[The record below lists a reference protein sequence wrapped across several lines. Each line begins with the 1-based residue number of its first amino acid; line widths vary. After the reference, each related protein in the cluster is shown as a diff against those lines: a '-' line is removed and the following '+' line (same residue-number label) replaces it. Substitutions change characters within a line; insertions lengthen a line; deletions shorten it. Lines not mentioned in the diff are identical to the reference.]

1 MNQTEIKYFLENLK
15 QTRNRNIVI
24 IDFGNVQKW
33 ENSLGWKI
41 GVHELG
47 NLTKHLSTGSK
58 FLRRFYYGSDL
69 GQNEKQQIPT
79 MWSAAILNKAR
90 MSGFEVITKR
100 VKYIHDK
107 NYTTGFVKK
116 CDFDLEMMLDL
127 IKEQK
132 NYDTIFL
139 FSGDGDMACV
149 LGYLHN
155 MCGKTVYIFGARDH
169 TGREIFDAKTAGV
182 VENILFAD
190 DFEYRLRFNRLNS

>member
-1 MNQTEIKYFLENLK
+1 MNHAEIKKFLENFE
-15 QTRNRNIVI
+15 QIRNRNIVI

-33 ENSLGWKI
+33 ENGLSWKI

-47 NLTKHLSTGSK
+47 NLTKHLTTGSK

-69 GQNEKQQIPT
+69 GQNEKQQITT

-116 CDFDLEMMLDL
+116 CNFDLEMMLDL
-127 IKEQK
+127 IREQK

-149 LGYLHN
+149 LEYLHSVYN
-155 MCGKTVYIFGARDH
+155 KKIYIFGARDH
-169 TGREIFDAKTAGV
+169 TGREIFDAKIAGV
-182 VENILFAD
+182 VDDILFAE
-190 DFEYRLRFNRLNS
+190 DFEYRLRFNRLNP